1 MISAAVPVIVAAP
14 ETSSVPLLFAAAIA
28 VMVLAAMLPLS
39 LAVIA

>member
-14 ETSSVPLLFAAAIA
+14 ETFSVPLLFAAAIV

-39 LAVIA
+39 LAVIS